1 MGRMKLSVNVVLWM
15 GKRGVGAKQQ
25 VIPIPLNLLLIS
37 ETGHAD
43 EGPLHMIV
51 KLGPYYFHFI
61 IKHHTLT
68 YFVCVYYISVN
79 IDHVICVFLFYNIFE
94 RR

>member
-1 MGRMKLSVNVVLWM
+1 M

-25 VIPIPLNLLLIS
+25 VIPIFLYLLLIS
-37 ETGHAD
+37 DTGLAD

-51 KLGPYYFHFI
+51 KLGPYYFTVHFYFI

-68 YFVCVYYISVN
+68 YFVCVFYISVN
-79 IDHVICVFLFYNIFE
+79 IDHVICVFLFFNIFE